1 MKVIYIY
8 RALDQVLTFS
18 QSFSLHANAWAGLRD
33 FLQARVVFHLLTS
46 CEPVFPNICF

>member
-8 RALDQVLTFS
+8 RALDQVLTSS
-18 QSFSLHANAWAGLRD
+18 QSSSLHANAWAGLWYL
-33 FLQARVVFHLLTS
+33 LQAQVVFHLLSS